1 MTAVVVTAAE
11 VKAVVVTAKAAKAEA
26 VKVVGA
32 TAALVRA
39 AGMDGGGGVM
49 AVEGWRWGGG
59 GRR

>member
-1 MTAVVVTAAE
+1 MVVRAE
-11 VKAVVVTAKAAKAEA
+11 AAKAEA

-39 AGMDGGGGVM
+39 AGDDGGGGVM

-59 GRR
+59 GRWCWRRG